1 MIIAPGVRM
10 DLRKN
15 YYEILGVSP
24 TIEPETLKAVFK
36 ALSKKY
42 HPDTTAKASTSKRF
56 RDIQEA
62 FDVLKDPE
70 LRKNYDQIKLTKR
83 ANKRIRQK
91 RKQKQRHLWR

>member
-1 MIIAPGVRM
+1 M
-10 DLRKN
+10 DLSKD

-56 RDIQEA
+56 QDIQEA
-62 FDVLKDPE
+62 FDVLTNPHYVKSMIE
-70 LRKNYDQIKLTKR
+70 EN
-83 ANKRIRQK
+83 
-91 RKQKQRHLWR
+91 